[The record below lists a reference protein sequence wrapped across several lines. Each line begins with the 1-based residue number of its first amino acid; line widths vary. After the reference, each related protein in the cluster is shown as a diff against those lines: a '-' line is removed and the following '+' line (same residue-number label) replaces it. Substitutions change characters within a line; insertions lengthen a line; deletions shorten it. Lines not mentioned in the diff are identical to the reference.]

1 MVIEILKTGIAIVLG
16 FYQIYFMENILKFT
30 KNFVGT
36 TGFEPVTSSLQ
47 GKNQLILGSTREYQL
62 LESMKLSSYK
72 KISESIYSFRK
83 FVGLVWA

>member
-72 KISESIYSFRK
+72 KISEVIREYLQF
-83 FVGLVWA
+83 